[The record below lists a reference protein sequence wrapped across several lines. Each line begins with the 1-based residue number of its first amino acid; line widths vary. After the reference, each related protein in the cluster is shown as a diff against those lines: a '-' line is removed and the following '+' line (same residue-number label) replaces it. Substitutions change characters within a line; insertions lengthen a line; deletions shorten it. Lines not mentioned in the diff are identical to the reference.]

1 VAQKAAL
8 YGAGVAGLDRAAKA
22 WKILSLGEHMK
33 FTAWFSLF
41 AATALTACQ
50 TVQTTEGGVVGV
62 ERRQT
67 MSSLVSTEKFNRD
80 AADAYRKVLEDA
92 SKKGQLNRDAA
103 QVERVRRIANRLVPS
118 TAAFRPD
125 APKWNWEVNVI
136 SSDEVNAW
144 CMPGGKI
151 AVYSGLLTKLNP
163 TDEEL
168 AAVMGHEISHALREH
183 SREQYSQAVTQGA
196 LITLAGAV
204 FGLSEATQGISQ
216 RAVELLVNLPHSRTD
231 ETEADRIGV
240 ELAARSGYDPRAAV
254 SLWEKMGKVGG
265 GKPPEW
271 LSTHPSDQSRTRD
284 LQNYSERVAPLYE
297 AARRR

>member
-1 VAQKAAL
+1 MRCGGCGSCECWAAVCVAQKAAL
-8 YGAGVAGLDRAAKA
+8 YGAGVAGLDRAAQA

-67 MSSLVSTEKFNRD
+67 MSSLVSTEKF
-80 AADAYRKVLEDA
+80 
-92 SKKGQLNRDAA
+92 NRDAA

-204 FGLSEATQGISQ
+204 FGLSEATQGVSQ